1 MEYTKYAAVGH
12 FKCHRTLDG
21 KKYPVVIVGRKE
33 YMLDVQEMTVW
44 SSLAWR
50 ILSRSQI
57 AEAYLKLTR
66 GLSFTS
72 RRTLDDCIDRLV
84 SRGLVAE
91 GRGSSEYEALYD
103 LLSCLYIAPVSANP
117 FLRIGAFLKLWI
129 WDGMPFSKAI
139 HLFSRPKCSAEE
151 RQIVRLAN
159 QALLSSRSSLSGAEY
174 EKDPCMAHTTAAE
187 VAAVVAALPAVP
199 GRSHRFCVLRR
210 SDVSD
215 PQRIALAF
223 LRRSLRRALCNARE
237 RTLLRG
243 GRHLSFGFQHSVS
256 TAAQGRAAKSRR
268 RTARLLHRKEQA
280 AVCGASLSDLFA
292 AFRNSK

>member
-33 YMLDVQEMTVW
+33 YVLDVQEMTVW

-84 SRGLVAE
+84 TRGLVAE
-91 GRGSSEYEALYD
+91 GRGGSEYEALYD

-129 WDGMPFSKAI
+129 WV
-139 HLFSRPKCSAEE
+139 H
-151 RQIVRLAN
+151 LAN
-159 QALLSSRSSLSGAEY
+159 QALLSSAELI
-174 EKDPCMAHTTAAE
+174 KCAE
-187 VAAVVAALPAVP
+187 RGVRTL
-199 GRSHRFCVLRR
+199 R
-210 SDVSD
+210 SDAQLMDCLYDDELTTCENLPILMAASRQARPVSAA
-215 PQRIALAF
+215 IANLYLHKQIVF
-223 LRRSLRRALCNARE
+223 E
-237 RTLLRG
+237 R
-243 GRHLSFGFQHSVS
+243 
-256 TAAQGRAAKSRR
+256 
-268 RTARLLHRKEQA
+268 
-280 AVCGASLSDLFA
+280 C
-292 AFRNSK
+292 

>member
-84 SRGLVAE
+84 SRGPRRCCRS
-91 GRGSSEYEALYD
+91 GCCR
-103 LLSCLYIAPVSANP
+103 CCSACRSWP
-117 FLRIGAFLKLWI
+117 QPSFLRSPAIG
-129 WDGMPFSKAI
+129 
-139 HLFSRPKCSAEE
+139 
-151 RQIVRLAN
+151 
-159 QALLSSRSSLSGAEY
+159 
-174 EKDPCMAHTTAAE
+174 
-187 VAAVVAALPAVP
+187 
-199 GRSHRFCVLRR
+199 RF
-210 SDVSD
+210 
-215 PQRIALAF
+215 
-223 LRRSLRRALCNARE
+223 
-237 RTLLRG
+237 
-243 GRHLSFGFQHSVS
+243 
-256 TAAQGRAAKSRR
+256 
-268 RTARLLHRKEQA
+268 
-280 AVCGASLSDLFA
+280 
-292 AFRNSK
+292 

>member
-21 KKYPVVIVGRKE
+21 KKYPVVIVGQKE

-84 SRGLVAE
+84 TRGLVAE
-91 GRGSSEYEALYD
+91 GRGGSEYESLYD

-117 FLRIGAFLKLWI
+117 FLRLGAFLKLWI
-129 WDGMPFSKAI
+129 WDVHRSLKQFA
-139 HLFSRPKCSAEE
+139 CSP
-151 RQIVRLAN
+151 VRSIAQRN
-159 QALLSSRSSLSGAEY
+159 
-174 EKDPCMAHTTAAE
+174 
-187 VAAVVAALPAVP
+187 
-199 GRSHRFCVLRR
+199 GRSCGWRIGRF
-210 SDVSD
+210 S
-215 PQRIALAF
+215 
-223 LRRSLRRALCNARE
+223 
-237 RTLLRG
+237 
-243 GRHLSFGFQHSVS
+243 
-256 TAAQGRAAKSRR
+256 
-268 RTARLLHRKEQA
+268 
-280 AVCGASLSDLFA
+280 AV
-292 AFRNSK
+292 RN

>member
-57 AEAYLKLTR
+57 AETYLKLTR

-84 SRGLVAE
+84 TRGLVAE
-91 GRGSSEYEALYD
+91 GRGSSEYESLYD

-117 FLRIGAFLKLWI
+117 FLRLGENLPTLMAASRQAR
-129 WDGMPFSKAI
+129 PVSAAI
-139 HLFSRPKCSAEE
+139 TNLYLHK
-151 RQIVRLAN
+151 QIV
-159 QALLSSRSSLSGAEY
+159 
-174 EKDPCMAHTTAAE
+174 
-187 VAAVVAALPAVP
+187 
-199 GRSHRFCVLRR
+199 F
-210 SDVSD
+210 
-215 PQRIALAF
+215 
-223 LRRSLRRALCNARE
+223 E
-237 RTLLRG
+237 R
-243 GRHLSFGFQHSVS
+243 
-256 TAAQGRAAKSRR
+256 
-268 RTARLLHRKEQA
+268 
-280 AVCGASLSDLFA
+280 C
-292 AFRNSK
+292 

>member
-57 AEAYLKLTR
+57 AETYLKLTR

-84 SRGLVAE
+84 TRGLVAE
-91 GRGSSEYEALYD
+91 GRGSSEYAALYD

-117 FLRIGAFLKLWI
+117 FLRLGAFLKLWI
-129 WDGMPFSKAI
+129 WDGAPFSKAI
-139 HLFSRPKCSAEE
+139 CLFSRPKPSAEE
-151 RQIVRLAN
+151 RQIV
-159 QALLSSRSSLSGAEY
+159 
-174 EKDPCMAHTTAAE
+174 DAA
-187 VAAVVAALPAVP
+187 
-199 GRSHRFCVLRR
+199 VLRR
-210 SDVSD
+210 LPEDVHEGKMRLHL
-215 PQRIALAF
+215 QR
-223 LRRSLRRALCNARE
+223 RRDAVSLLFRV
-237 RTLLRG
+237 
-243 GRHLSFGFQHSVS
+243 LSHSGHS
-256 TAAQGRAAKSRR
+256 PAEQYTQPSRR
-268 RTARLLHRKEQA
+268 CQIFFPGATGRRFS
-280 AVCGASLSDLFA
+280 GASD
-292 AFRNSK
+292 

>member
-12 FKCHRTLDG
+12 FKCHCTLDG

-57 AEAYLKLTR
+57 VETYLKLTR

-84 SRGLVAE
+84 TRGLVAE
-91 GRGSSEYEALYD
+91 GRGSSEDESLYD

-117 FLRIGAFLKLWI
+117 FLRLGAFLKLWL
-129 WDGMPFSKAI
+129 WDGAPFSKAI
-139 HLFSRPKCSAEE
+139 RPFSRPKQDAAE

-159 QALLSSRSSLSGAEY
+159 QALLSSAERGVR
-174 EKDPCMAHTTAAE
+174 T
-187 VAAVVAALPAVP
+187 L
-199 GRSHRFCVLRR
+199 R
-210 SDVSD
+210 SDEQLMDCLYDDELTTSENLPILMAASRQARPVSAA
-215 PQRIALAF
+215 IANLYLHKQIVF
-223 LRRSLRRALCNARE
+223 E
-237 RTLLRG
+237 R
-243 GRHLSFGFQHSVS
+243 
-256 TAAQGRAAKSRR
+256 
-268 RTARLLHRKEQA
+268 
-280 AVCGASLSDLFA
+280 C
-292 AFRNSK
+292 

>member
-57 AEAYLKLTR
+57 VEAYLKLTR

-84 SRGLVAE
+84 TRGLVAE

-117 FLRIGAFLKLWI
+117 FLRFGAFLKLWI
-129 WDGMPFSKAI
+129 WDG
-139 HLFSRPKCSAEE
+139 
-151 RQIVRLAN
+151 AN
-159 QALLSSRSSLSGAEY
+159 QARLSSAELI
-174 EKDPCMAHTTAAE
+174 KCAE
-187 VAAVVAALPAVP
+187 RGV
-199 GRSHRFCVLRR
+199 
-210 SDVSD
+210 
-215 PQRIALAF
+215 
-223 LRRSLRRALCNARE
+223 
-237 RTLLRG
+237 RTL
-243 GRHLSFGFQHSVS
+243 HSDAQLMDCLYDDELTTSENLPILMAASRQARPVS
-256 TAAQGRAAKSRR
+256 AAIAN
-268 RTARLLHRKEQA
+268 LYLHKQIVFER
-280 AVCGASLSDLFA
+280 C
-292 AFRNSK
+292 

>member
-91 GRGSSEYEALYD
+91 GRGSS
-103 LLSCLYIAPVSANP
+103 
-117 FLRIGAFLKLWI
+117 
-129 WDGMPFSKAI
+129 GMRRFMI
-139 HLFSRPKCSAEE
+139 CF
-151 RQIVRLAN
+151 
-159 QALLSSRSSLSGAEY
+159 
-174 EKDPCMAHTTAAE
+174 
-187 VAAVVAALPAVP
+187 PA
-199 GRSHRFCVLRR
+199 C
-210 SDVSD
+210 
-215 PQRIALAF
+215 
-223 LRRSLRRALCNARE
+223 
-237 RTLLRG
+237 T
-243 GRHLSFGFQHSVS
+243 
-256 TAAQGRAAKSRR
+256 SRR
-268 RTARLLHRKEQA
+268 FPQIHS
-280 AVCGASLSDLFA
+280 CGLAHS
-292 AFRNSK
+292 